1 MPWKH
6 GGPSPVPIL
15 AQRVQC
21 CIMSC
26 AIPRAHFSE
35 CTWGPS
41 PVAGMLTA
49 KDRRMLWREFG
60 CRVQVRGRRGAWKC
74 LYATG
79 PAYALPAAWSNAM
92 WRIAI
97 NNSSALGNAIHGQG
111 DMWAAFCGSP
121 WMDSYQWPT
130 ESSPSYQWPTAPS
143 PPPGYQWP
151 TASSPSYQWP
161 GITSAAPGT
170 WEEPADGVPISVAR
184 GISDEPAKIESKLS
198 TVDEAGET
206 DELALD
212 LSAERCSLALPQDW
226 AAVD

>member
-1 MPWKH
+1 
-6 GGPSPVPIL
+6 
-15 AQRVQC
+15 
-21 CIMSC
+21 
-26 AIPRAHFSE
+26 
-35 CTWGPS
+35 
-41 PVAGMLTA
+41 
-49 KDRRMLWREFG
+49 
-60 CRVQVRGRRGAWKC
+60 
-74 LYATG
+74 
-79 PAYALPAAWSNAM
+79 M

-121 WMDSYQWPT
+121 WMDS
-130 ESSPSYQWPTAPS
+130 
-143 PPPGYQWP
+143 YQWP

-206 DELALD
+206 DEPALD